1 MAVLPS
7 APTGRDD
14 PSGSS
19 RPVASAPGTDRLCRA
34 DGVELIG
41 EMVGSGYREAPSLA
55 RRADGQTI
63 QLTGLLY
70 LVLES
75 VDGRR
80 GYAEVAQRV
89 SERFG
94 RTVTESNVR
103 TLVDGQLRPMGLL
116 TLADG
121 SQPDVKKSNPLL
133 ALRFKY
139 AVSDPERTRRL
150 TTPFARLFNPLLVVA
165 VMAAF
170 VAVCWW
176 VFMEKGLASATYEA
190 FDSPG
195 LLLLVVAVTVLSAG
209 FHEFGHAAAARRG
222 GATPGVMGAGIYLVW
237 PAFFTDVTDSY
248 RLGRGGRVR
257 TDLGGLYFNAIVAV
271 AIAGVWW
278 ATGYDALLLVVATQI
293 LQMLHQMTPL
303 VRFDGYHVLADVT
316 GVPDLFHRIKPT
328 LLGLLPW
335 RWRHPEATVL
345 KPWARAVVSVWVLVV
360 VPMLAFSL
368 FTMVITLPRILGT
381 AWVSMLK
388 QGTLLGR
395 AWGDADVL
403 EVAARAIAVVAVVFP
418 VLAIGFILVRLGRSI
433 ALKVWR
439 GTRGRPVRRGLAAV
453 VAASLVGGLAYAWWP
468 HDGSYRPIQP
478 YEGGTLTQAVGAI
491 PVNRAAPTGLREGQY
506 GHLVTGWADGD
517 ARPTAAH
524 PQLALVLVPH
534 GTSTTPGGVVD
545 TPSGGSSGSS
555 GSAGQPWVFPFNKP
569 LAPGDGDNQAMAVNT
584 RDATIQYDVAFAL
597 VWVTDDSP
605 ALNRNEAYAFA
616 DCTGC
621 AAVSVAFQVVLVT
634 GDNHVAAPQ
643 NISAAVN
650 YDCVNCLS
658 YALATQLFVTLD
670 GPLSDAGQQQI
681 AALWAEI
688 AQFGTHITE
697 VPLSEIRSR
706 LSSYEQQIL
715 AVIEKEQGPLTDQP
729 SASPSDQASASP
741 SDGSTAEA
749 GATDAGSPSA
759 QATPGD
765 TASSS
770 PSSPDGSGGSGG
782 SGGTGSTGST
792 SGGTTQDSPATDAPA
807 SSAAPS
813 DAAASS
819 DPSPAAADATP

>member
-1 MAVLPS
+1 
-7 APTGRDD
+7 
-14 PSGSS
+14 
-19 RPVASAPGTDRLCRA
+19 
-34 DGVELIG
+34 
-41 EMVGSGYREAPSLA
+41 MVGSGYREPPSLA

-70 LVLES
+70 LVLEA

-80 GYAEVAQRV
+80 SYAEVAARV

-94 RTVTESNVR
+94 RTVSESNVLS
-103 TLVDGQLRPMGLL
+103 LVDGQLRPMGLL

-121 SQPDVKKSNPLL
+121 TQPEVKKSNPLL

-150 TTPFARLFNPLLVVA
+150 TTPFARLFHPVVVLA
-165 VMAAF
+165 VIAAF
-170 VAVCWW
+170 GVVCWW
-176 VFMEKGLASATYEA
+176 VFLQKGLASATHDA
-190 FDSPG
+190 FKNPG

-222 GATPGVMGAGIYLVW
+222 GATPGVMGAGLYLVW

-271 AIAGVWW
+271 AITGIWW

-293 LQMLHQMTPL
+293 LQMLHQLTPL

-316 GVPDLFHRIKPT
+316 GVPDLFHRIRPT

-335 RWRHPEATVL
+335 RWRHPETTVL

-360 VPMLAFSL
+360 VPMLLFSL
-368 FTMVITLPRILGT
+368 FTMVVTLPRILGT
-381 AWVSMLK
+381 AWVSMLD

-395 AWGDADVL
+395 AWGNADFLQVG
-403 EVAARAIAVVAVVFP
+403 ARAIALVAVVFP
-418 VLAIGFILVRLGRSI
+418 VLAIGFILVRLLRSVG
-433 ALKVWR
+433 LKVWR
-439 GTRGRPVRRGLAAV
+439 GTRGRPVRRGIAAL

-468 HDGSYRPIQP
+468 HPGSYRPIQP

-491 PVNRAAPTGLREGQY
+491 PVNRAAPSGLREGQY
-506 GHLVTGWADGD
+506 GRLVTGWANGD

-534 GTSTTPGGVVD
+534 GAHTSAGGVVD
-545 TPSGGSSGSS
+545 TPRGGSGGSS
-555 GSAGQPWVFPFNKP
+555 AGGRPWVFPFNKP
-569 LAPGDGDNQAMAVNT
+569 LAPGKGDNQAMAVNT

-634 GDNHVAAPQ
+634 GNNHVAAPQ

-650 YDCVNCLS
+650 YNCVNCLT

-670 GPLSDAGQQQI
+670 GPLSDAGQKKI
-681 AALWAEI
+681 TALWAEI
-688 AQFGTHITE
+688 AQFGSHITE

-706 LSSYEQQIL
+706 LTTYEQQIM
-715 AVIEKEQGPLTDQP
+715 AIIEKEQGPLTDTP
-729 SASPSDQASASP
+729 SASPTDQASASP
-741 SDGSTAEA
+741 TDGGTPGATDAASPGADPTGSGASADPTDGSTA
-749 GATDAGSPSA
+749 GSGDTGSAGS
-759 QATPGD
+759 
-765 TASSS
+765 SS
-770 PSSPDGSGGSGG
+770 
-782 SGGTGSTGST
+782 GST
-792 SGGTTQDSPATDAPA
+792 SGPSSGTAPSAGSSPAPTATA
-807 SSAAPS
+807 SSPAAGRT
-813 DAAASS
+813 AAR
-819 DPSPAAADATP
+819 AAADATP